1 MPLRK
6 STGQARRQ
14 PSRTSTVCEGPLSG
28 HGGAMGDWLVR
39 QFTIFNIPI
48 QNCMVIALAIILIG
62 IVLVAAPV
70 GRPIGPFG

>member
-1 MPLRK
+1 
-6 STGQARRQ
+6 
-14 PSRTSTVCEGPLSG
+14 
-28 HGGAMGDWLVR
+28 MGDWLVR